1 MNGRSMSDSE
11 PCLCGRGECPEC
23 GGSLARVV
31 RQRDIA
37 MAVLRLI
44 IAPNH
49 PGGRIPRWIYD
60 KAWAA
65 VDAVEGGGADG
76 D

>member
-1 MNGRSMSDSE
+1 M
-11 PCLCGRGECPEC
+11 
-23 GGSLARVV
+23 ARVV